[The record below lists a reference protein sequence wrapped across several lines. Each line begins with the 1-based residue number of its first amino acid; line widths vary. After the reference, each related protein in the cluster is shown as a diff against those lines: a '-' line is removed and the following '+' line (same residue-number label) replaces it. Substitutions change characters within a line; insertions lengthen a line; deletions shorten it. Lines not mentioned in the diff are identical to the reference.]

1 LKQRFYYTGQF
12 AEMAAVSERTLRYYD
27 RVGLLSPTQFTESGY
42 RLYTEQDFA
51 RLQYILALKYLGFS
65 LEAIRECLHNGP
77 QNLPEMLAVQKKM
90 LREKRAHMDTVIQTI
105 ERAERRL
112 QAEQERYDWEPLVQ
126 VIKVMQMEQ
135 QKDWQDK
142 YFSPEQRAKMEEL
155 SHLSYSEEARQTL
168 AARMAERPWTE
179 EDQKRADEQWNWVY
193 SELRRLIAVG
203 ADPASPEAQHW
214 EQVRRNLLL
223 EFTGGDAEV
232 RKGLTKFWEHF
243 WKLPE
248 NERPFTMPKNSP
260 EEQEF
265 IKRTEE
271 IYRQQQQANDWQ
283 AQG

>member
-1 LKQRFYYTGQF
+1 
-12 AEMAAVSERTLRYYD
+12 MAAVTERTLRYYD

-65 LEAIRECLHNGP
+65 LGAIRECLRNGP
-77 QNLPEMLAVQKKM
+77 QSLPEMLAVQKAM

-112 QAEQERYDWEPLVQ
+112 QDEQERYDWEPLVQ

-135 QKDWQDK
+135 QNDWQAK
-142 YFSPEQRAKMEEL
+142 YFSPEQRAKMDEL
-155 SHLSYSEEARQTL
+155 SRISYSEEARQTMAARL
-168 AARMAERPWTE
+168 AARPWTE

-193 SELRRLIAVG
+193 SELRRLVAAG
-203 ADPASPEAQHW
+203 ADPASSEAQHW
-214 EQVRRNLLL
+214 LQFRSSLLR

-232 RKGLTKFWEHF
+232 RKGLAKLWENY

-248 NERPFTMPKNSP
+248 NERPFTMPKNTP

-271 IYRQQQQANDWQ
+271 IYRQQQQANDGQ
-283 AQG
+283 V